1 MSVPS
6 GQIDQI
12 GIDEVATALHQE
24 PDRTAQGADMTSLE
38 IVATCIGLAI
48 LATLG
53 VGFWKLLS
61 H

>member
-1 MSVPS
+1 
-6 GQIDQI
+6 
-12 GIDEVATALHQE
+12 
-24 PDRTAQGADMTSLE
+24 MTSLE